1 MMYIKDHID
10 YTMLDIGEDTCEVQA
25 ARLLMEQGQA
35 TIFASVHRSPN
46 SSKENSDNINA
57 FIRNFSN
64 KRAYTLIAG
73 DFNYPTI
80 GWKTMTGRTEAD
92 IEFIEAL
99 RDGFLIQHVDR
110 PTRGRGSNNPSLLD
124 LVLTK
129 EHTATPTVEYHQPL
143 GKSDHSILDIRIE
156 MKQSETFIKTI
167 PNYNRGNF
175 DRMRRVLSDVDW
187 EEGLGRE
194 ETTQKK
200 WELFHKTITN
210 AVNRCVPKIKIKRKV
225 LKNIPVD
232 NKTLT
237 KIRRKKRLW
246 KQYLETGNQT
256 IYHDYCRTR
265 NQVRQLT
272 RKNMREL
279 E

>member
-1 MMYIKDHID
+1 
-10 YTMLDIGEDTCEVQA
+10 
-25 ARLLMEQGQA
+25 
-35 TIFASVHRSPN
+35 
-46 SSKENSDNINA
+46 
-57 FIRNFSN
+57 
-64 KRAYTLIAG
+64 
-73 DFNYPTI
+73 
-80 GWKTMTGRTEAD
+80 MTGRTEAD

-256 IYHDYCRTR
+256 IYHDYCRTK
-265 NQVRQLT
+265 NQVWQLT

-279 E
+279 EKNIAKEAKTNPKKFWAYANKKTKYRETIPQLLKTGNPNDGMLTENNQEKA